1 MMSSW
6 RPRNETAEDLQH
18 ETEASKAIANR
29 FGYTVTKLSEALYHI
44 DWAISKD
51 GEIRALGEFKKRKN
65 SINAYP
71 DLLLSAAKWKIGWD
85 YAELIGVP
93 FIMFVE
99 WKEGLFY
106 LKANRSSPIR
116 YSVGGNSRGQ
126 NGDFEPLVHLNIA
139 DFIKV

>member
-1 MMSSW
+1 MSSW
-6 RPRNETAEDLQH
+6 RPRNETADDLRH
-18 ETEASKAIANR
+18 EAEASKLIALR

-65 SINAYP
+65 SIHAYP

-99 WKEGLFY
+99 WQEGLFY
-106 LKANRSSPIR
+106 LKASRSSPIK

>member
-1 MMSSW
+1 MSSW

-106 LKANRSSPIR
+106 LKAERSSPIR

>member
-1 MMSSW
+1 MSNW
-6 RPRNETAEDLQH
+6 RPRNETSEDLQH
-18 ETEASKAIANR
+18 EAEASKAIANR

-51 GEIRALGEFKKRKN
+51 GEIRAFGEFKKRKN
-65 SINAYP
+65 SIHAYP

-99 WKEGLFY
+99 WQEGLFY
-106 LKANRSSPIR
+106 LKAERSCPIR

-126 NGDFEPLVHLNIA
+126 NGDLEPLVHLKIA

>member
-1 MMSSW
+1 MSSW